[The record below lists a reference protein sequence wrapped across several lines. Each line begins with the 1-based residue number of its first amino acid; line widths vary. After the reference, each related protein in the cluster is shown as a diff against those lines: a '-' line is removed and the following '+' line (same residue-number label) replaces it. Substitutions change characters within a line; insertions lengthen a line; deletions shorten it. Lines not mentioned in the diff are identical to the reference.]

1 MNHEFE
7 NDMNQEE
14 NIRSRARSRRM
25 AGPGG
30 TEASN
35 QSRMA
40 GNGAGEAGMSRPVSR
55 RAPGTGEAG
64 NTAGARGT
72 IRQPGVSRS
81 VEGASRAGSV
91 RPVGVSRSGEGTGQ
105 TGSVRPAGVSRSG
118 ENAGQAGSV
127 RPVGVSRSGE
137 SAGQAESVRQSAVS
151 RSGDS
156 AAHSGSVRPAAASR
170 GSESVRPASVRT
182 QAARLSA
189 ASAEAGVGMGSSM
202 ENGGQASAPRSR
214 RQNSQSAP
222 SGEASAS
229 ARPRRVFTPAYSQ
242 EADSLSDQETS
253 RRDSGRKKRGT
264 DKSGKKGGL
273 RGLIISLALV
283 QILIILGIFGIRYVK
298 AKQSLFAPSEVNME
312 KMTNPNID
320 HSIVEKMEGYWTVAL
335 FGVDSRDDRLGKGNN
350 ADVIIICNINRGT
363 GEIKLVSVFRDT
375 YLSIDDNGSYNKI
388 NQAYARGGPEQA
400 IKALNK
406 NLDIQIDDYATF
418 NWKAVAD
425 AINILGGVDVELSKA
440 EFYYINAYITETV
453 EATNVASK
461 QAGMNHLD
469 GVQAVAYARLR
480 KMDTDFARTERQRLI
495 IQLCFDKL
503 KQSNFSVIN
512 NIMEVVFPQVMTSVR
527 FDDLIP
533 LAKNITTY
541 SIGETMGFPQARTDV
556 VMGKKGDCVIP
567 ATLESNVIALH
578 QFLFDETDYQP
589 SDQVKKISN
598 KIASDSGA
606 YKEAQAVESV
616 GTDGGYI
623 PKPTE
628 PKQTET
634 EEAAKDSTAESDE
647 SESSTGETDESI
659 IDGEY
664 DWGLELET
672 DENGNYIDPPEDYGP
687 GATKPS
693 SGLKPEESSSSYP
706 GATSP
711 SESQSRPGETAP
723 SASYPGGTTPGT
735 TSPGTT
741 TPGGNNS
748 STILPPNGTV
758 TSTEGNTGPG
768 GNGNSQNNGTA
779 NGTLAPYPGA
789 VTDDDSSN
797 GPGSVIIGPGGNS

>member
-1 MNHEFE
+1 MLQENQHFTFGSCEDGPVGKEEIYMNREFE

-30 TEASN
+30 TESSG

-40 GNGAGEAGMSRPVSR
+40 GNTAGEAGMSRPVSR

-64 NTAGARGT
+64 SAAGPRGT
-72 IRQPGVSRS
+72 IRQT
-81 VEGASRAGSV
+81 GASRGAEGAG
-91 RPVGVSRSGEGTGQ
+91 RA
-105 TGSVRPAGVSRSG
+105 GSVRPAGVSRGAEGAGQGGNARLAGVSRSA
-118 ENAGQAGSV
+118 ESAGQAGSV
-127 RPVGVSRSGE
+127 RQTG
-137 SAGQAESVRQSAVS
+137 
-151 RSGDS
+151 
-156 AAHSGSVRPAAASR
+156 ASR
-170 GSESVRPASVRT
+170 GSESVRPSSVRT

-189 ASAEAGVGMGSSM
+189 ASAEAGAGLGSSM
-202 ENGGQASAPRSR
+202 ETGTQASAPRSR
-214 RQNSQSAP
+214 RQNSQSSP
-222 SGEASAS
+222 SGETSAS

-242 EADSLSDQETS
+242 EAGSLSDQETG
-253 RRDSGRKKRGT
+253 RKDSGRKKKGA
-264 DKSGKKGGL
+264 DKDGKKGGL
-273 RGLIISLALV
+273 RGLIISLVLV

-298 AKQSLFAPSEVNME
+298 EKQSLFAPSEVNME

-335 FGVDSRDDRLGKGNN
+335 FGVDSRDERLGKGNN

-375 YLSIDDNGSYNKI
+375 YMNIDDNGSYNKI

-461 QAGMNHLD
+461 HLTHAGMNHLD

-634 EEAAKDSTAESDE
+634 EETAKDSTAETNE

-664 DWGLELET
+664 DWGLEIET
-672 DENGNYIDPPEDYGP
+672 DADGNYIDPPEDYGP

-693 SGLKPEESSSSYP
+693 SEVKPGESSSSYP
-706 GATSP
+706 GETTP
-711 SESQSRPGETAP
+711 SASSPGET
-723 SASYPGGTTPGT
+723 TPET
-735 TSPGTT
+735 TSSGTT

-758 TSTEGNTGPG
+758 SSTEGNTGPG
-768 GNGNSQNNGTA
+768 GSGSSQNNGTA
-779 NGTLAPYPGA
+779 NGTLAPYPGG
-789 VTDDDSSN
+789 VIDDDSSN
-797 GPGSVIIGPGGNS
+797 GPGSVIIGPGESS